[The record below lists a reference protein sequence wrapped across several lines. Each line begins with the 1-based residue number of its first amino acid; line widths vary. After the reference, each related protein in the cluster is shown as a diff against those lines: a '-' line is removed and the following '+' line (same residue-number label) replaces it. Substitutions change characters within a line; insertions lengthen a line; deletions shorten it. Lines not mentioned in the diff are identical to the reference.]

1 MSETGER
8 LRSDR
13 KDLAWRKGE
22 YLRVVALEVDGM
34 FSTTSRRL
42 DGEILALMGH

>member
-1 MSETGER
+1 MAVSTSSRE
-8 LRSDR
+8 S
-13 KDLAWRKGE
+13 DLAWRKGE
-22 YLRVVALEVDGM
+22 YLRAVVWEVDGM